1 MNKLVNKVAVCHNA
15 ADNTDVILSINE
27 IKEIV
32 PINNGDPY
40 IRVDYFD
47 YEMTKIIEVDN
58 HKIMMQHGHKIFL
71 NKDNIVAHANK
82 NKCNSIKH
90 LNIIK

>member
-15 ADNTDVILSINE
+15 PDNTDVILSINE

-47 YEMTKIIEVDN
+47 YEMCLNLSMFCDKIKFETIDE
-58 HKIMMQHGHKIFL
+58 
-71 NKDNIVAHANK
+71 
-82 NKCNSIKH
+82 
-90 LNIIK
+90 